1 MEERLASDRHAKHGA
16 PSPRCSQPSVAM
28 PRLLISLALIT
39 LAATGVAAA
48 QFTSERIARGDSA
61 YQDRR
66 VPEALA
72 EWQAALQADS
82 TSYAALWRA
91 AQAEVDLAE
100 YDSDV
105 LGGPRRFQAAEEY
118 ARGAVRI
125 EPKRV
130 EGHFALARVLGRA
143 ADHSDN
149 PTDRVRWATEVHREA
164 QTCLEL
170 APAHAG
176 CLHVLGEWHAHVAQ
190 LGSFERGWANSLAGS
205 DLFAQGS
212 WPEAERCLAAAAKR
226 EPRRLI
232 HHLALGRVYAAT
244 GRPREAG
251 AQFKAV
257 LDGAVADYNDPRY
270 KEEAKRELDTLGNAD
285 GVASPPGT

>member
-1 MEERLASDRHAKHGA
+1 
-16 PSPRCSQPSVAM
+16 M
-28 PRLLISLALIT
+28 PRLLISLALAT
-39 LAATGVAAA
+39 LTATGVAAA
-48 QFTSERIARGDSA
+48 QSTSERIARGDSA
-61 YQDRR
+61 YQARH

-72 EWQAALQADS
+72 AWQAALQADS

-105 LGGPRRFQAAEEY
+105 LGGAKRFQAAEEY
-118 ARGAVRI
+118 ARGAVRR

-143 ADHSDN
+143 ADHTDN
-149 PTDRVRWATEVHREA
+149 STDRVRWATEVHREA

-176 CLHVLGEWHAHVAQ
+176 CLHVLGEWHAQVAR
-190 LGSFERGWANSLAGS
+190 LGSFERSFANSLAGS
-205 DLFAQGS
+205 PLFDQGS
-212 WPEAERCLAAAAKR
+212 WPEAERCLAAAAKG

-232 HHLALGRVYAAT
+232 HHLALGRAYAAT
-244 GRPREAG
+244 SRPQEAR
-251 AQFKAV
+251 AQFQAV
-257 LDGAVADYNDPRY
+257 LDGAVTDYTDPHY
-270 KEEAKRELDTLGNAD
+270 
-285 GVASPPGT
+285 